1 MKKLLWLDDFRD
13 PFDQKSDW
21 LKYSPIGRDVD
32 VIWVKNYQEFVDYI
46 MIHGLPDAICFDH
59 DLSDEH
65 YNAKMYLGEEYNEL
79 YDTFVEKTGYDCAK
93 WLCDYCL
100 DNNKDIPPYNI
111 QGYNPIGKKNIDLL
125 LKNFISFY
133 NNRKN

>member
-111 QGYNPIGKKNIDLL
+111 QSYNPIGKKNIDLL